1 MAGKLQGIVEKMIY
15 HVRNI
20 YHSGGPPDHQ
30 RETEDSTHESVGG
43 ETVVGET
50 QSEMQF
56 DMPTVL
62 TETTLDGSLDGL
74 ANLSDNFLFDPT
86 FDWFTWGDQLL

>member
-1 MAGKLQGIVEKMIY
+1 MAGKLQVIVEKMIY

-30 RETEDSTHESVGG
+30 GETEVSTNESVGG
-43 ETVVGET
+43 ETLGET

-56 DMPTVL
+56 DMPTTL
-62 TETTLDGSLDGL
+62 TETTLDGSLDGPATL
-74 ANLSDNFLFDPT
+74 PDNFLFDPA